1 MNAENLIKSGA
12 HFGHPV
18 SKWNPQFKKFILS
31 IKNGVHIIN
40 MDMTLEYLDKALLEL
55 SKVVEKGGNILFVG
69 LNLKLKMQFNHLLII
84 VACFILLKDG

>member
-1 MNAENLIKSGA
+1 MKERSLASQELEKNSNFQKDKNRSINILNAENLIKSGA

-40 MDMTLEYLDKALLEL
+40 MDMT
-55 SKVVEKGGNILFVG
+55 I
-69 LNLKLKMQFNHLLII
+69 
-84 VACFILLKDG
+84 

>member
-1 MNAENLIKSGA
+1 MNSESLIKSGA

-40 MDMTLEYLDKALLEL
+40 MDMTIEYLDKALSEL
-55 SKVVEKGGNILFVG
+55 SKLVQGLSLIHILRCRRR
-69 LNLKLKMQFNHLLII
+69 LMCRSLWSPYH
-84 VACFILLKDG
+84 